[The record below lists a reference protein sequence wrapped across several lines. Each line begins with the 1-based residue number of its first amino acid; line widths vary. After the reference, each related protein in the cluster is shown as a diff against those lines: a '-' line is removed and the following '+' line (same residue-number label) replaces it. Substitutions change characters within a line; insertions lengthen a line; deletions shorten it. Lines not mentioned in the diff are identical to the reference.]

1 LVERPKD
8 WDRETLTSDPHQA
21 FTTAPPWQRLAGA
34 VAALHAPFAVVDL
47 EAMDANAAD
56 LVRRASGKPIRLASK
71 SLRCR
76 EILRRYLERDGFAGI
91 LAYTLPEA
99 LWLAAD
105 FPDVVVAYPSVDR
118 AALRALAE
126 SPELA
131 RRVTVMVDDEV
142 QLDLVDAVTG
152 TDRAAEIRVCLDL
165 DASLRLGSVHVGAR
179 RSPLHT
185 AEQLAAMAARVLD
198 RPGFRLVGVMAYE
211 AQIAGVG
218 DNPAGRRLR
227 GVAVRGMQKVSA
239 FELRRRRSAGIA
251 AVRDLTNLEFV
262 NGGGTGSLERTS
274 AEKAVT
280 ELAAGSGLY
289 GPVLFDAYRS
299 FHPHPAAM
307 FAAPVVRLPAP
318 GFVTV
323 AGGGWIAS
331 GPIGPDR
338 QPVPV
343 HPPELHLLPAEGAG
357 EVQTPLQGNGTAD
370 LRVGDLVWFRHA
382 KAGELCEHVNALHLV
397 DGEGKC
403 TATPTYRGEGRTF

>member
-1 LVERPKD
+1 MTSNP
-8 WDRETLTSDPHQA
+8 REA
-21 FTTAPPWQRLAGA
+21 FTALPPWPRLAGA
-34 VAALHAPFAVVDL
+34 VAALDAPFAVIDL

-56 LVRRASGKPIRLASK
+56 LVRRADGKPIRLASK

-76 EILRRYLERDGFAGI
+76 EILHRHLEHDGFAGI
-91 LAYTLPEA
+91 LSYTLPEA
-99 LWLAAD
+99 LWLATD

-118 AALRALAE
+118 AALRALAG

-142 QLDLVDAVTG
+142 QLDVVDAVTG

-165 DASLRLGSVHVGAR
+165 DASLRLGGMHVGAR

-185 AEQLAAMAARVLD
+185 ADQLATIAARVVA

-218 DNPAGRRLR
+218 DNPTGRRLR
-227 GVAVRGMQKVSA
+227 GVAVRGMQRVSA
-239 FELRRRRSAGIA
+239 FELRRRRSAAIS
-251 AVRDLTNLEFV
+251 AVREVTDLEFV

-274 AEKAVT
+274 AEAAVT

-289 GPVLFDAYRS
+289 GPVLFDAYQS
-299 FHPHPAAM
+299 FHPRPAAM
-307 FAAPVVRLPAP
+307 FAAPVVRIPAP

-343 HPPELHLLPAEGAG
+343 HPEGLRLLPAEGAG
-357 EVQTPLQGNGTAD
+357 EVQTPLQGSATAA
-370 LRVGDLVWFRHA
+370 LQVGDLVWFRHA

-397 DGEGKC
+397 DASG
-403 TATPTYRGEGRTF
+403 ALSSVPTYRGEGRVF